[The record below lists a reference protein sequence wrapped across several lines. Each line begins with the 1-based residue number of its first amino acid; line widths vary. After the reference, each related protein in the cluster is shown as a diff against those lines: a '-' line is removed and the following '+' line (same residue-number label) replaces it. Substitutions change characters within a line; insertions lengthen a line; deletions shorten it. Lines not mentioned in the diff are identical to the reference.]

1 MKMKRWALLLAL
13 ALLPAGTAAAQS
25 TGQVT
30 GVVTDAAG
38 APVAGAAVAVQGT
51 TRGDE
56 TGADGRFTI
65 TQVPAGAQ
73 QVRVSKIGFS
83 EQTKSVTVAAG
94 QTAAVSF
101 QLSAAVVQLEQ
112 VVAVGYGTA
121 RKQDVTG
128 AVASVNAEAI
138 KEIPTPSVGEALK
151 GRIAG
156 VDIET
161 NSYKPGDSPDI
172 RIRGIRSLE
181 ASNSPLI
188 VVDGVAIAGGIED
201 ISPGSI
207 EAIDVLKDA
216 SATAVYGSRGANGVI
231 MITTKKGRP
240 GGTRFQYDTRYGM
253 EQIHTK
259 VNVFDGPGYAEW
271 KREAYRAVGKYN
283 CPADANGYRAPC
295 DVGDKAIFDVGEYA
309 GMQAGVSTDWMDLIS
324 RTGALQDHQ
333 LSITGG
339 NATTRFSIGGNFMD
353 EKGVTLGQS
362 YLRRGATIS
371 LNHDS
376 GKFTAGMSANVSNSL
391 QNLGRGD
398 GEWGEA
404 MAYDPMVSPYF
415 EDGTLNP
422 TASSDPQMWNPL
434 VEIDSWK
441 HDILRTRTFGNAFVG
456 YELLPG
462 LKLQTTFGA
471 DLAFRRD
478 GQLVG
483 ANTDTNR
490 GVNNQANVNRFQTF
504 NYVSTTQAQIDRDI
518 TDSQRLSA
526 TFLYE
531 IQSQND
537 DESRAAV
544 SNLPYE
550 SQLYYN
556 IGSAG
561 QVNSVSSD
569 YSAWLLQ
576 SFMGRANYILN
587 DRYYLTLTG
596 RQDCSSRLAPGN
608 KCAFFPSAA
617 VKWRLSD
624 ESFLQNQS
632 LFSDLSLRLS
642 WGKTGNTSID
652 PYQTQGLL
660 DRTTYSFGAGSGAYG
675 YRPRNLPN
683 PALKWENTAQYDVAV
698 EFGMLDNRISGTVD
712 AYLANTTDLLMERQL
727 PTTSGFGN
735 ALENVGATR
744 NKGLEVALSTVNFE
758 DFHGLGWTS
767 NINWTANRNE
777 IVSLYGGYEDDIG
790 SGWFIGR
797 PISVYYYYEGAGIW
811 QPDEADEAKKY
822 GRKVGQ
828 IKVVDQNGDGRISAD
843 GDRVIQGNH
852 HDYPSW
858 TGSFSNRLTYGDFDL
873 SALATARW
881 GYTIRSTM
889 WPGANAARY
898 NQPSFQYWT
907 PQNPVN
913 TYPQPLQAQ
922 ESATDNEAVQLFNGS
937 HWRVRN
943 ITLGYS
949 VPSSVIGRLGEGS
962 SLRLYVQ
969 AQDPWVFTSFPGF
982 DPEGGDD
989 AAVPSYRTLLV
1000 GASVGF

>member
-1 MKMKRWALLLAL
+1 
-13 ALLPAGTAAAQS
+13 
-25 TGQVT
+25 
-30 GVVTDAAG
+30 VVTDAAG

-73 QVRVSKIGFS
+73 QVRVSKIGFA

-128 AVASVNAEAI
+128 AVASVNSEAI

-161 NSYKPGDSPDI
+161 NTYKPGDSPDI
-172 RIRGIRSLE
+172 RIRGVRSLE
-181 ASNSPLI
+181 ASNDPLI
-188 VVDGVAIAGGIED
+188 VVDGVAIAGGIQD
-201 ISPGSI
+201 INPASI

-231 MITTKKGRP
+231 MITTKKGRA
-240 GGTRFQYDTRYGM
+240 GRTRIQYDTRYGV
-253 EQIHTK
+253 ESIHTQTR
-259 VNVFDGPGYAEW
+259 VFDGPGYAEW

-283 CPADANGYRAPC
+283 CPADASGYLAPC
-295 DVGDKAIFDVGEYA
+295 DVGDKAIFDVAEYA

-324 RTGALQDHQ
+324 RQGAIQDHQ

-339 NATTRFSIGGNFMD
+339 NANTRFSIGGNFMD
-353 EKGVTLGQS
+353 ETGVTLGQG

-404 MAYDPMVSPYF
+404 MAYDPMVSPWN

-434 VEIDSWK
+434 VEIDAWK

-456 YELLPG
+456 YEVLPG

-526 TFLYE
+526 TLLYE
-531 IQSQND
+531 VQSQND

-576 SFMGRANYILN
+576 SFMGRANYIVN

-617 VKWRLSD
+617 LKWRLSD

-632 LFSDLSLRLS
+632 LFNDLSLRLS
-642 WGKTGNTSID
+642 WGKTGNTSIE
-652 PYQTQGLL
+652 PYKTQGSLT
-660 DRTTYSFGAGSGAYG
+660 RTTYSFGAGTGAYG
-675 YRPRNLPN
+675 FRPNELAN
-683 PALKWENTAQYDVAV
+683 PSLKWENTAQYDVALD
-698 EFGMLDNRISGTVD
+698 FGLWDNRISGSVD
-712 AYLANTTDLLMERQL
+712 AYVANTTDLLMERQL
-727 PTTSGFGN
+727 PTTGGFDR

-744 NKGLEVALSTVNFE
+744 NRGLEVALSTVNLE

-790 SGWFIGR
+790 SGWFIGE
-797 PISVYYYYEGAGIW
+797 PIRVYYYYQGDGIW
-811 QPDEADEAKKY
+811 QQDEAAEAAKY

-843 GDRVIQGNH
+843 GDRILQGNH
-852 HDYPSW
+852 HDFPAW
-858 TGSFSNRLTYGDFDL
+858 TGSLSNRLTYGAFDL

-898 NQPSFQYWT
+898 NQPEFEYWT

-949 VPSSVIGRLGEGS
+949 VPSSIIGRIGEDS
-962 SLRLYVQ
+962 SLRIYVQ
-969 AQDPWVFTSFPGF
+969 AQDPWVFTDFPGF
-982 DPEGGDD
+982 DPESSNNDGNNVAG
-989 AAVPSYRTLLV
+989 VPSYRTLLV

>member
-1 MKMKRWALLLAL
+1 MKRWALLLAL
-13 ALLPAGTAAAQS
+13 ALLPAGSAAAQS

-56 TGADGRFTI
+56 TGTDGRFTI
-65 TQVPAGAQ
+65 TQVPTGAQ
-73 QVRVSKIGFS
+73 QVRVSKIGFA
-83 EQTKSVTVAAG
+83 EQTKSVTVTSG

-128 AVASVNAEAI
+128 AVASVSSEAI

-201 ISPGSI
+201 ISPSSI

-231 MITTKKGRP
+231 MITTKKGRA

-259 VNVFDGPGYAEW
+259 VKVFDSAGYAEW

-283 CPADANGYRAPC
+283 CPADASGYRAPC

-324 RTGALQDHQ
+324 RNGALQDHQ

-339 NATTRFSIGGNFMD
+339 NANTRFSIGGNFMD

-362 YLRRGATIS
+362 FLRRGATIS

-398 GEWGEA
+398 AEWGEA

-434 VEIDSWK
+434 VEIGSWK
-441 HDILRTRTFGNAFVG
+441 RDILRTRTFGNAFVG

-462 LKLQTTFGA
+462 LKVQTTFGA

-518 TDSQRLSA
+518 TDSQRLNA

-531 IQSQND
+531 IQSQSD

-576 SFMGRANYILN
+576 SFMGRANYIVN

-632 LFSDLSLRLS
+632 LFDDLSLRLS

-652 PYQTQGLL
+652 PYQTQSLL
-660 DRTTYSFGAGSGAYG
+660 DRTTYSFGAGTGAYG

-683 PALKWENTAQYDVAV
+683 PALKWENTAQYDVAL
-698 EFGMLDNRISGTVD
+698 EFGMFDNRIAGTVD

-797 PISVYYYYEGAGIW
+797 PISVYYYYQRAGIW
-811 QPDEADEAKKY
+811 QQDEAAEAAKY

-843 GDRVIQGNH
+843 GDRIIQGNH
-852 HDYPSW
+852 HDFPSW
-858 TGSFSNRLTYGDFDL
+858 TGSLSNRLTYGAFDL

-898 NQPSFQYWT
+898 NQPAFQYWT

-913 TYPQPLQAQ
+913 TFPQPLQAQ

-949 VPSSVIGRLGEGS
+949 VPSSLMGRLGDGS

-969 AQDPWVFTSFPGF
+969 AQDPWVFTNFPGF

>member
-1 MKMKRWALLLAL
+1 VKA
-13 ALLPAGTAAAQS
+13 
-25 TGQVT
+25 
-30 GVVTDAAG
+30 
-38 APVAGAAVAVQGT
+38 
-51 TRGDE
+51 
-56 TGADGRFTI
+56 
-65 TQVPAGAQ
+65 
-73 QVRVSKIGFS
+73 SKIGFA

-94 QTAAVSF
+94 QSAAVSF
-101 QLSAAVVQLEQ
+101 QLVTQVVQLEQ

-138 KEIPTPSVGEALK
+138 HEIPTPSVGEALK

-172 RIRGIRSLE
+172 RIRGVRSLV
-181 ASNSPLI
+181 ASNSPLV
-188 VVDGVAIAGGIED
+188 VVDGVAIAGGIQD
-201 ISPGSI
+201 INPASI
-207 EAIDVLKDA
+207 ESIDVLKDA

-231 MITTKKGRP
+231 MITTTKGRA
-240 GGTRFQYDTRYGM
+240 GKTRITYDTRYGV
-253 EQIHTK
+253 ENIHTK
-259 VNVFDGPGYAEW
+259 TKVFDGPGYAEW

-283 CPADANGYRAPC
+283 CPADANGYLAPC

-309 GMQAGVSTDWMDLIS
+309 GLQAGVSTDWMDLIS
-324 RTGALQDHQ
+324 RQGSIQDHQ

-339 NATTRFSIGGNFMD
+339 NVNTRFSIGGNFMD
-353 EKGVTLGQS
+353 EKGVTLGQG
-362 YLRRGATIS
+362 YIRRGATIS
-371 LNHDS
+371 LSHDS
-376 GKFTAGMSANVSNSL
+376 GKLKAGMSANVSNSL

-434 VEIDSWK
+434 VEIDAWK

-462 LKLQTTFGA
+462 LTLQTTFGA

-504 NYVSTTQAQIDRDI
+504 NYVSTTQAQIDRNL
-518 TDSQRLSA
+518 TASQRLSA

-531 IQSQND
+531 IQTESD
-537 DESRAAV
+537 DNSNAAV

-556 IGSAG
+556 IGTAG
-561 QVNSVSSD
+561 TVNSVSSN

-617 VKWRLSD
+617 LRWRVSD
-624 ESFLQNQS
+624 EGFMQNQAI
-632 LFSDLSLRLS
+632 FSDLSIRAS
-642 WGKTGNTSID
+642 YGKTGNTSIN
-652 PYQTQGLL
+652 PYKTQGDLA
-660 DRTTYSFGAGSGAYG
+660 RTTYSFGAGVGAYG
-675 YRPRNLPN
+675 FRPDELANPN
-683 PALKWENTAQYDVAV
+683 LKWENTAQYDVAV
-698 EFGMLDNRISGTVD
+698 EFGLWDNRISGSVD
-712 AYLANTTDLLMERQL
+712 GYVANTNDLLMNRQL
-727 PTTSGFGN
+727 PTTSGFGS
-735 ALENVGATR
+735 ALQNVGATQ
-744 NKGLEVALSTVNFE
+744 NKGLEVALSTVNIE
-758 DFHGLGWTS
+758 DFHGLNWTS
-767 NINWTANRNE
+767 NINWTANRNQ
-777 IVSLYGGYEDDIG
+777 IVSLYGGTEDDLG
-790 SGWFIGR
+790 SGWFIGQ
-797 PISVYYYYEGAGIW
+797 PISVYYYYQFDGIW
-811 QPDEADEAKKY
+811 QPDQAAEAASF

-828 IKVVDQNGDGRISAD
+828 IRVVDQNGDGKISAD
-843 GDRVIQGNH
+843 GDRILQGHH
-852 HDYPSW
+852 HDFPEW
-858 TGSFSNRLTYGDFDL
+858 TGSLSNRLSYGAFDL

-898 NQPSFQYWT
+898 NQPAFEYWT
-907 PQNPVN
+907 PQNLSN
-913 TYPQPLQAQ
+913 SYPQPLQAQ
-922 ESATDNEAVQLFNGS
+922 ESAVDNEAVQLFNGS

-949 VPSSVIGRLGEGS
+949 VPSSVMGRLGADS
-962 SLRLYVQ
+962 SLRVYLQ

-989 AAVPSYRTLLV
+989 AGVPSYRTFLV